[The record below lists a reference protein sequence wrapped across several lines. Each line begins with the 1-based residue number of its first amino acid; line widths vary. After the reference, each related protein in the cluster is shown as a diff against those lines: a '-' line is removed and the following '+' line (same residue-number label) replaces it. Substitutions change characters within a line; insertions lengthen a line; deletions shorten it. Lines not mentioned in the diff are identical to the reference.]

1 MNYVDVILPV
11 PLEGMFTYAV
21 PVALQPKVQEGI
33 RVLVPFGRTK
43 TYLAIVARMHD
54 EQPQGYAVKEIMTV
68 VDETPILLP
77 QQLKLWQWL
86 SYYYMSP
93 IGMVMKAALPSGMKN
108 EEEKKRNLVCHLVV
122 NRILRASNS

>member
-1 MNYVDVILPV
+1 MLYFFLYLCGCMNYVDVILPV

-33 RVLVPFGRTK
+33 RVQVPFGRTK

-108 EEEKKRNLVCHLVV
+108 EEV
-122 NRILRASNS
+122 